1 MHSFHGERLILIMF
15 LFGFGNITVWK
26 ENKSASKEAGDSV
39 V

>member
-1 MHSFHGERLILIMF
+1 MYSFHGERLLLIMF
-15 LFGFGNITVWK
+15 LFGFRNITVWK

>member
-1 MHSFHGERLILIMF
+1 MFYFHGERLLLIMF
-15 LFGFGNITVWK
+15 LFGFRNITVWK